1 MGKNKTLFIGF
12 VLGIAA
18 TMAIQCSSAI
28 APTEAGADP
37 LRAAPGRYQIS
48 TVMDQDR
55 QITYVTILDTE
66 TGEILSKER
75 YYEGAYGET
84 QQ

>member
-18 TMAIQCSSAI
+18 TTAIQCSSGV
-28 APTEAGADP
+28 APTEAGASPRDVS
-37 LRAAPGRYQIS
+37 ASGRYQIS

-55 QITYVTILDTE
+55 QITYVGMTSLICPTE
-66 TGEILSKER
+66 
-75 YYEGAYGET
+75 GET
-84 QQ
+84 IS